1 MAAIDMADGRE
12 STTYHPFLARKRP
25 MAGSGSLF
33 GVMRR
38 GGGPQALRGLLS
50 GVGRAVGEQG
60 VAGFASV
67 VEESRSGYG
76 QRWRQTVGGRWWRGL
91 VVGGGG
97 G

>member
-1 MAAIDMADGRE
+1 MGAIDMADGRG

-76 QRWRQTVGGRWWRGL
+76 QREMAA
-91 VVGGGG
+91 GGGEV
-97 G
+97 